1 MNKTLLMCCATL
13 LAGCVGHYQQP
24 SIAAPHATLDV
35 RWGSND
41 LMSGGFQGYWAYY
54 NAHCQ
59 KTENSGVLGEISQ
72 SDAARNRFLIEPDK
86 RIFLNAL
93 SSGIRQRE
101 TAGEPLISKGCMS
114 IVSFIPVAGATY
126 QVTHSAPASGCSL
139 EVIDLKTGKAPSSF
153 IVEPVTKECG
163 F

>member
-1 MNKTLLMCCATL
+1 MNKTLSICCAAL

-24 SIAAPHATLDV
+24 STAAPHATLDA
-35 RWGSND
+35 RWGNNE

-72 SDAARNRFLIEPDK
+72 SDAAKNRFLIEPDK

-93 SSGIRQRE
+93 SSGIKQRE
-101 TAGEPLISKGCMS
+101 TTDEPLIHKSCIS
-114 IVSFIPVAGATY
+114 IVSFIPDAGATY
-126 QVTHSAPASGCSL
+126 QVTHSAPKSGCSL
-139 EVIDLKTGKAPSSF
+139 AVIDLKTGKAPTSL
-153 IVEPVTKECG
+153 IVEPVTKACG